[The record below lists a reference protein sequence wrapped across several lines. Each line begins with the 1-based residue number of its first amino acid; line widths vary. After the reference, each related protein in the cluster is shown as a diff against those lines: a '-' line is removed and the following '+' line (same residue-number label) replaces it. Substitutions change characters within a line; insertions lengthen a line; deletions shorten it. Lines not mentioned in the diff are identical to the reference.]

1 VARADRLEASLTFT
15 AAVQSLPDPVECWRT
30 EFAAPTSELC
40 IDPPSI
46 GLT

>member
-1 VARADRLEASLTFT
+1 MADADRLEASVKFT
-15 AAVQSLPDPVECWRT
+15 EAIQSLPDPVECWRVYVG
-30 EFAAPTSELC
+30 APLIELG